1 MNDSTAAKN
10 FLPASNRF
18 AGLICWAAAILIAAA
33 CSTGCKT
40 IRGLRLTHEP
50 TATLAAAEAQQ
61 QLADGWALYEQLPR
75 TMNRVT
81 QAARLLEPAA
91 RSLPDRYDAQIKAAT
106 ALAWLA
112 EHAPD
117 VAFRKQAAQHGIAIA
132 QHARQLDAK
141 RVEGHYWYALNVG
154 LLADVDRDY
163 GLSAVD
169 EMVSTLKVAIDLD
182 PAYDHAGSLRLL
194 GLLHLRAPA
203 PPISVGSKRKAQ
215 QLFQRAIEIHPQF
228 PENYLYLAEAQRDLS
243 RIDDARANLQK
254 MLTLP
259 VPAGY
264 DEPASQWRARAKEL
278 LESLKK

>member
-10 FLPASNRF
+10 CSPASNPF
-18 AGLICWAAAILIAAA
+18 AVAIGCVIAILLAGVT
-33 CSTGCKT
+33 STGCKT
-40 IRGLRLTHEP
+40 IRDLRLTHEP
-50 TATLAAAEAQQ
+50 SPALPAADAQQ
-61 QLADGWALYEQLPR
+61 QLADGWALFEQLPR
-75 TMNRVT
+75 TLNRVT
-81 QAARLLEPAA
+81 QAALLIEPAA
-91 RSLPDRYDAQIKAAT
+91 RNLPDQFDAQIKAAT

-112 EHAPD
+112 EHAPE
-117 VAFRKQAAQHGIAIA
+117 VPFRKQAAQHGIAIA
-132 QHARQLDAK
+132 KHARQLDPQ

-169 EMVSTLKVAIDLD
+169 EMVAALKIAIDLD
-182 PAYDHAGSLRLL
+182 PAYDHAGPLRLL

-215 QLFQRAIEIHPQF
+215 QLFQRATEVQPQF

-254 MLTLP
+254 LLSLP

-264 DEPASQWRARAKEL
+264 EEPAAHWHARAREL